1 MRRILQFGA
10 LILVLTTVLT
20 PVSEMLDRWDPP
32 GLAHDTEMH
41 LFAAVLM
48 LGLALLV
55 ARLVSSTLP
64 LLLALVDHGPSCA
77 AAPCFAAVQEGVE
90 ADLPVSLSRGSP
102 PLRI

>member
-10 LILVLTTVLT
+10 FILVLVTVLT

-41 LFAAVLM
+41 LFAVVLM
-48 LGLALLV
+48 MGLALLV
-55 ARLVSSTLP
+55 ARLIASALP
-64 LLLALVDHGPSCA
+64 LLLALVDHGPS
-77 AAPCFAAVQEGVE
+77 FAATLCCLAISGKGE
-90 ADLPVSLSRGSP
+90 ADLPVSLLRGSP